1 VIPNGAVGIT
11 RLFTESQNARD
22 AKTLHALVTDDVEF
36 RNRAGETL
44 HGHAGVDDLV
54 RAAADSDILLAREG
68 LETVEIGSGPGA
80 QHVTVAVRCVVRK
93 NEVKG
98 VAHFDVL
105 GGRVSAF
112 EVIPGP

>member
-1 VIPNGAVGIT
+1 VIPDGAVEVT

-22 AKTLHALVTDDVEF
+22 VQTLHDLVTDDVEF

-44 HGHAGVDDLV
+44 HGHAGLEDLV
-54 RAAADSDILLAREG
+54 RAAADTDILLAREG
-68 LETVEIGSGPGA
+68 AETVEIGSGPGA

-93 NEVKG
+93 SELKG

-105 GGRVSAF
+105 GDRVKAF
-112 EVIPGP
+112 EVIPAP